1 MHRTNRSEVKKNKGN
16 CAARICAHAWLGLPP
31 QRGLRATHGHCQ
43 PTGQSLA
50 GFTTPARAS
59 CHTQTPSAQR
69 PELPKARAA
78 AWRTGTLGVGA
89 APPTSRDGAV
99 CAVSTWHCTFHVC
112 PRRTL
117 CRDRSMLSTFAS
129 PTSHDGA
136 ACATGTWH
144 CTFRVCPRR
153 TLCGDCSTLSTL
165 ASLVAGKLQDP
176 VSTAS
181 SGLLKYSK
189 SMNRL
194 KVLTP
199 E

>member
-1 MHRTNRSEVKKNKGN
+1 MPGWVYHPREGFVPHVDTVSPV
-16 CAARICAHAWLGLPP
+16 ARAWLGLPP
-31 QRGLRATHGHCQ
+31 LRQPRAIHRHCQ
-43 PTGQSLA
+43 PRGQSSPKPGLLP
-50 GFTTPARAS
+50 GEQVPLGWE
-59 CHTQTPSAQR
+59 QR
-69 PELPKARAA
+69 PPM
-78 AWRTGTLGVGA
+78 
-89 APPTSRDGAV
+89 SRDGGV
-99 CAVSTWHCTFHVC
+99 CVISTWHCTFHVC

-129 PTSHDGA
+129 PTSRDGA
-136 ACATGTWH
+136 ACATGTWL

-181 SGLLKYSK
+181 TGLLKYSK